1 MTLVGRIVIGGD
13 WSVAPKP
20 KRTGVE
26 SQPATRDGHERTFF
40 TVRGFSIFFPS
51 CFIFRSI
58 SRQRVSY
65 IVRKRASDIDV
76 SLYLV
81 IIHFRKCFWLCVHCV
96 AQCVLSTWIIA
107 GRSNSCLYCE
117 YTFYTK
123 TFWKSS
129 SSVLIHTALVYDLCE
144 FINIRDIQ
152 SLVGAMRI

>member
-1 MTLVGRIVIGGD
+1 MVGGD

-58 SRQRVSY
+58 SRRVSY
-65 IVRKRASDIDV
+65 IIRKRASDIDV

-81 IIHFRKCFWLCVHCV
+81 IIHFRECFLLVCTLCCSVCSQHV
-96 AQCVLSTWIIA
+96 D
-107 GRSNSCLYCE
+107 YC
-117 YTFYTK
+117 
-123 TFWKSS
+123 
-129 SSVLIHTALVYDLCE
+129 
-144 FINIRDIQ
+144 
-152 SLVGAMRI
+152 

>member
-1 MTLVGRIVIGGD
+1 MTLVGRIVVGGD

-51 CFIFRSI
+51 CFIFQNI
-58 SRQRVSY
+58 SRQRVLY

-81 IIHFRKCFWLCVHCV
+81 IIHFRECFCLCVHCV
-96 AQCVLSTWIIA
+96 AQCVLSTWII
-107 GRSNSCLYCE
+107 GRSNSSLYCK

-123 TFWKSS
+123 TF
-129 SSVLIHTALVYDLCE
+129 
-144 FINIRDIQ
+144 
-152 SLVGAMRI
+152 